1 MNSLQKPKLVRMQT
15 DCPGYD
21 RVEEERLERENREY
35 WARVLCVKFPPPP
48 ELIRST
54 NKPPEEATLLDEP
67 AFKADEPEP
76 LDGATLEV
84 SVPNWSRHDTSIGG
98 LVAERAV

>member
-1 MNSLQKPKLVRMQT
+1 MNSLRKPKLVRMQT
-15 DCPGYD
+15 DCPGYS
-21 RVEEERLERENREY
+21 RVEEERDNREY

-48 ELIRST
+48 ELVRST

-67 AFKADEPEP
+67 ASKAEEPEP
-76 LDGATLEV
+76 LDATLEV
-84 SVPNWSRHDTSIGG
+84 PVWTPLTRHDTSIGG